1 MEFISL
7 GCNCHPSG
15 NLQKLK
21 LRNKSLPFDW
31 LLVKQENVFEY
42 INSLINTDFKD
53 FTKKLTY
60 NHRKKVISKNYEYV
74 EFFHYDLIKNITI
87 NRPTDK
93 NKNLIETMNRR
104 GKRFMDIIKSDK
116 KIVFICCIN
125 HDKLNKKIYD
135 DMVLFEKN
143 SNIKCNYKVLVYL
156 LNTKDYK
163 LDVPE
168 YFLNLKKF
176 IFDKY
181 VKNIKYSKIYGDP
194 MDFKKM
200 LERNKLILNK

>member
-53 FTKKLTY
+53 FTKDLTY

-143 SNIKCNYKVLVYL
+143 SNIKCNYKVFVYL

-163 LDVPE
+163 LEIPE